1 MAEEHWSALPERF
14 RVSGGNPDHLITP
27 FERDFLISLQLN
39 HLHVMF
45 LLRRLLLDRLSEPDG
60 PLIEIAQR
68 MLALVVEAILTRDE
82 LANSG
87 TKLSWKV
94 SCRQSLQS
102 YHNSLTPPRSP
113 TTDFQPLVWSCWH
126 WQDST

>member
-1 MAEEHWSALPERF
+1 MAEEQWSALPRHF
-14 RVSGGNPDHLITP
+14 RTVDGKSDRMSTP

-60 PLIEIAQR
+60 PLIEIAQQI
-68 MLALVVEAILTRDE
+68 LALVVEAILTRDE

-87 TKLSWKV
+87 TTLSWKV
-94 SCRQSLQS
+94 SCPQARVIS
-102 YHNSLTPPRSP
+102 
-113 TTDFQPLVWSCWH
+113 
-126 WQDST
+126 